1 MSLKQKPKN
10 HEHPWPSGN
19 QPWQRRIQHLSL
31 NPHWTP
37 WNPHEIPMKF
47 MTHPIGAPPCPCP
60 WTKPPGNLPR
70 MHPLRRWCPPI
81 SPGPPVAHS
90 GPVVEICRRGEMLGS
105 GIFSSGFWRENIY
118 LIYRTY
124 RGSGMLSCY
133 SDCCLTRGS
142 LFPQQPAMVLTEGKF
157 LSPQKLCEFLHS
169 KIHMAQKSGN
179 PKDWVFALKNVH
191 QQNISPWSQMMCGS
205 SSYPKLGRFGVF
217 HFVWC
222 STPFLNHSNGA
233 MNQTFAPPLTQLTGC
248 FHPPWAEQQPGT
260 SSPETTGRTPCNWL
274 VASSEQHASASVFQ
288 PYFFCNHHPQKRKGL
303 SLLVFNRIYI
313 WSEWFKDILENPK
326 N

>member
-1 MSLKQKPKN
+1 MKS
-10 HEHPWPSGN
+10 
-19 QPWQRRIQHLSL
+19 
-31 NPHWTP
+31 P
-37 WNPHEIPMKF
+37 WNPHEIHDPSHRCTSMSLPLDK
-47 MTHPIGAPPCPCP
+47 AAR
-60 WTKPPGNLPR
+60 KPPTNASPA
-70 MHPLRRWCPPI
+70 PLVSTNFSW
-81 SPGPPVAHS
+81 SPVAHS

-157 LSPQKLCEFLHS
+157 LSPQKLCAFLHS

>member
-1 MSLKQKPKN
+1 MKS
-10 HEHPWPSGN
+10 
-19 QPWQRRIQHLSL
+19 
-31 NPHWTP
+31 P
-37 WNPHEIPMKF
+37 WNPHEIHDPSHRCTSMSLPLDK
-47 MTHPIGAPPCPCP
+47 AAR
-60 WTKPPGNLPR
+60 KPPTNASPA
-70 MHPLRRWCPPI
+70 PLVSTNFSWF
-81 SPGPPVAHS
+81 PVAHS
-90 GPVVEICRRGEMLGS
+90 GPVVPEEILEILELGGCHVTCWNMPSEMERCWEVGS
-105 GIFSSGFWRENIY
+105 FPSRFWRENIY
-118 LIYRTY
+118 ISYIGHIVEVGCFHATLTVASLGGRC
-124 RGSGMLSCY
+124 SLSN
-133 SDCCLTRGS
+133 
-142 LFPQQPAMVLTEGKF
+142 QQWCWLRGKF
-157 LSPQKLCEFLHS
+157 LSPKKLSEFLHS

-179 PKDWVFALKNVH
+179 PKDWVFSLKNDH

-326 N
+326 KN